1 MAPSTL
7 KFSCA
12 CRRIT
17 GTIDISHSTL
27 PLGIEFCHC
36 SICRHSS
43 GQLAVSCF
51 TCNRASSNDSPT
63 LQITSKEH
71 PVAYKSSE
79 ELTRYFCDQCGAS
92 IYLDILESGDYEIST
107 GVLDQAEGLLT
118 FKQHIFV
125 ESTKDGG
132 LSSWIEGEAWNGWAE
147 KSERFQQPAARGSQ
161 SQSLG
166 DRSETLE
173 CYCHCR
179 GVEFYV
185 TRPDEESAKVS
196 APLPDL
202 LTLYHLHS
210 HPPQD
215 QNPNES
221 GNKWWLRANGTK
233 YLAGLCACNSCRLA
247 TGYDLQAWAFVP
259 KTNIRQLDGTEIDF
273 SMGTLKTYSHSP
285 GAYREF
291 CGRCGATVFWWH
303 EEREGRIIDISV
315 GLLDAKEGA
324 KAEEWLEWR
333 TKKVSFEECAQNKS
347 LVAKV
352 TEGLRKWGQKEA

>member
-7 KFSCA
+7 TLSCA

-17 GTIDISHSTL
+17 GTIDINNSTL
-27 PLGIEFCHC
+27 PLSLEFCHC
-36 SICRHSS
+36 SNCRHSS
-43 GQLAVSCF
+43 GQLAISCF
-51 TCNRASSNDSPT
+51 TCPRAPNNGPPT
-63 LQITSKEH
+63 LQITSKEQ
-71 PVAYKSSE
+71 PVAYKTSE
-79 ELTRYFCDQCGAS
+79 EIIRYFCDHCGAS
-92 IYLDILESGDYEIST
+92 IYIDVLESGNYEICT
-107 GVLDQAEGLLT
+107 GVLDEAEGLLT

-125 ESTKDGG
+125 ENTKDGG
-132 LSSWIEGEAWNGWAE
+132 LSSWIEGAAWNGWPE
-147 KSERFQQPAARGSQ
+147 KSERFQQPARKPQPQAV
-161 SQSLG
+161 G
-166 DRSETLE
+166 DSSETLK

-185 TRPDEESAKVS
+185 TRPDKESAKVS

-202 LTLYHLHS
+202 LTPYHLHS

-215 QNPNES
+215 QDQNEKD
-221 GNKWWLRANGTK
+221 KWWLRANGTK

-259 KTNIRQLDGTEIDF
+259 KTNIRKLDGTEIDF
-273 SMGTLKTYSHSP
+273 AMGTLKTYSHSP

-291 CGRCGATVFWWH
+291 CGRCGATFFWRH
-303 EEREGRIIDISV
+303 EERRGGVIDVSV

-333 TKKVSFEECAQNKS
+333 TERVSFEECAQNKS

-352 TEGLRKWGQKEA
+352 TEGLRRWGQKEA